1 MFSQIK
7 FLAPFALLAQH
18 AFAAAASTNA
28 ITLQIPLFGYLDDW
42 SFVGSIIGV
51 TSQTTTLSIACETY
65 PMENCYAH
73 QTEILT
79 IGPSTYHHVYGDD
92 GTGIQGGHYTGSDD
106 CFMMGGM
113 RTITSTSFTTGTA
126 PSPTAVLT
134 VINAVCQASFSSPG
148 SPAETF
154 TTTLNARNPG
164 VFHDV
169 VITAGAEL
177 LTAPVAMAT
186 PAAVSMQ
193 AAALTATTGAM
204 ASRTTTTSA
213 GPTHTGQAGKLGVE
227 IALGAVAL
235 GVAVLLAI

>member
-7 FLAPFALLAQH
+7 FLTPFALLAQH

-28 ITLQIPLFGYLDDW
+28 TTLQIPLFGYGEDW
-42 SFVGSIIGV
+42 TFVGSIMGI

-92 GTGIQGGHYTGSDD
+92 GTGIQGGHYTGTRD

-113 RTITSTSFTTGTA
+113 RTITSTSFTTGTV
-126 PSPTAVLT
+126 PSPTAVLR
-134 VINAVCQASFSSPG
+134 VVNAVCQESFSDIHTPVM
-148 SPAETF
+148 TD
-154 TTTLNARNPG
+154 TITYNARQPG
-164 VFHDV
+164 VFLNV

-193 AAALTATTGAM
+193 AAAITATTGVM

-213 GPTHTGQAGKLGVE
+213 GPTSTGKAGKLGVE
-227 IALGAVAL
+227 VALGTVAL
-235 GVAVLLAI
+235 GVAGIFAI